1 MIFRVIG
8 KNRKRMMAKD
18 RKTNVRIQFNRRE
31 SKKTLVYPVWL
42 QQLHERA
49 QAKSIHLVFSNS
61 NITQSEPR
69 KYLSPFIEWNNSIS
83 ESTTPA
89 YNGCDIPPRLL
100 RNFVSTFLNYGIFA
114 LSSRHGYF
122 LCNGSGVLHEN
133 GSQFGPWR
141 HNQGD
146 MSNAT
151 APMDSGHRA
160 GLFTCSFG

>member
-1 MIFRVIG
+1 MATAIG
-8 KNRKRMMAKD
+8 M
-18 RKTNVRIQFNRRE
+18 
-31 SKKTLVYPVWL
+31 
-42 QQLHERA
+42 ERA

-122 LCNGSGVLHEN
+122 CVTEAAYYTKMGANLGRGAITREIC
-133 GSQFGPWR
+133 QMRR
-141 HNQGD
+141 HQWIQD
-146 MSNAT
+146 IEQVYSPALS
-151 APMDSGHRA
+151 DK
-160 GLFTCSFG
+160 